1 MAGRRGSNARRRGL
15 ALYRT
20 PRADARPLHRPSEL
34 QTETTMA
41 QATAQNQRKIISNQS
56 AIMANQTKILRNQKG
71 ILANQKKILKNQGK
85 ILKK

>member
-1 MAGRRGSNARRRGL
+1 LRRIGTFIVRAHGRA
-15 ALYRT
+15 T
-20 PRADARPLHRPSEL
+20 LHRPSEQ

-56 AIMANQTKILRNQKG
+56 AIIGNQTKILRNQKA
-71 ILANQKKILKNQGK
+71 ILTNQKRILKNQGK